1 MGTGQEFAKKL
12 GVVGCLLVLAMGV
25 MFTVLLFTSRGGA
38 VEGYEPPRDSAYY
51 AAHPEELLEELQTNL
66 LPKLDAGDVELSP
79 DGDKLLVRAP
89 KEALPSL
96 RLTFTYYYD
105 EELFLFEE
113 AAGESKGL

>member
-1 MGTGQEFAKKL
+1 MGTGQQFAKKL
-12 GVVGCLLVLAMGV
+12 GVVGCVLVLAMSV
-25 MFTVLLFTSRGGA
+25 VFTVLLFTTRGGA

-51 AAHPEELLEELQTNL
+51 AAHQEELLEELETNL
-66 LPKLDAGDVELSP
+66 LPKMDVKDAELMP

-105 EELFLFEE
+105 EELFVFEE
-113 AAGESKGL
+113 AAN